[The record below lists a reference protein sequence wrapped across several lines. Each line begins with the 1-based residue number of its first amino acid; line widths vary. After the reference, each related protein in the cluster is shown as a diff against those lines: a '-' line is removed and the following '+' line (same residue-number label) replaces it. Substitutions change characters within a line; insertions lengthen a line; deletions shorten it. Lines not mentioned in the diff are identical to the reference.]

1 MELNIKL
8 IEASTRPIRS
18 KSRPIPHSLK
28 EQVRTAIFEQ
38 LEAGLIRHSKSEWAS
53 PLHIVMK
60 QDGTVRITVDYKRLN
75 NVIEFDPY
83 PMPNASQ
90 FYEELAGSPNSTSTK
105 STTKSQ
111 SRQSVSNH
119 L

>member
-60 QDGTVRITVDYKRLN
+60 QDGTVRITVGYKRLN